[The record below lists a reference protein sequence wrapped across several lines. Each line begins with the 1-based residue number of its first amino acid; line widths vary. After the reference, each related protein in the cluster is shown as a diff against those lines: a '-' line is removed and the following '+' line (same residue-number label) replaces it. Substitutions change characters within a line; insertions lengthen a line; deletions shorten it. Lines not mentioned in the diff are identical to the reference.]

1 MRKITI
7 MFFFIISLNK
17 SFKLLSFQISKNI
30 YFNNHSVSRT
40 SFDIFVIQ

>member
-30 YFNNHSVSRT
+30 YFNHSVSRI